1 MKTGKIIL
9 LLACVFIGSGCQKEE
24 ESIIPKWSKITALKD
39 GEQWEIKG
47 YAYMDNDGSLGIVG
61 SDWSTSFSNM
71 NIINLPPEIGNHAEL
86 IGWDFYYGHSGI
98 VASYNADKSAD
109 NLFEIRNIDL
119 GNMEIDGIFKVSFI
133 RKFLSPS
140 TPEERYPP
148 LISFTTGNFRL
159 KIMSDE
165 DNK

>member
-1 MKTGKIIL
+1 ML
-9 LLACVFIGSGCQKEE
+9 LVACVFIGSGCQKED
-24 ESIIPKWSKITALKD
+24 ESIIPKWSKIIAIKD

-47 YAYMDNDGSLGIVG
+47 YAYMDHDGSLGIVG
-61 SDWSTSFSNM
+61 RDWSTSFSNM

-86 IGWDFYYGHSGI
+86 TGWHFTYGHSGI

-109 NLFEIRNIDL
+109 NVLEIKNIDL
-119 GNMEIDGIFKVSFI
+119 GNMEISGIFKVSFI
-133 RKFLSPS
+133 REFLSPS
-140 TPEERYPP
+140 TPEESYPP
-148 LISFTTGNFRL
+148 IISFTNGNFRL